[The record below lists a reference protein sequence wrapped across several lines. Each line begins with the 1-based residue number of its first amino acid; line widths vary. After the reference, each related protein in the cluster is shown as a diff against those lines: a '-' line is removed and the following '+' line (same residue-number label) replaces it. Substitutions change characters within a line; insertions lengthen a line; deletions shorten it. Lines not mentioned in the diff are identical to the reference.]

1 MPIISGGKVIEGARP
16 RAVRPNAIFE
26 YDFAIDGGGVGTIP
40 LRAIS
45 SNPGNAFTAAT
56 EIFDSI
62 LDVLTPLTGG
72 AGATAALQVEAAGD
86 VVAAAVV
93 TGVPWST
100 AGRKAG
106 IPVSAATSIK
116 TTASRTPS
124 LVVAVNPLTA
134 GKFRL
139 VLEYIDPTV

>member
-16 RAVRPNAIFE
+16 RAVRPDAVFE
-26 YDFAIDGGGVGTIP
+26 YDFAVDGGAVGTIP
-40 LRAIS
+40 LRAI
-45 SNPGNAFTAAT
+45 AANLGSTFPANT

-62 LDVLTPLTGG
+62 IDVLTPLTGG
-72 AGATAALQVEAAGD
+72 AGATAALQAEAAGD

-93 TGVPWST
+93 TGAPWST
-100 AGRKAG
+100 GGRKAG

-116 TTASRTPS
+116 TTAARTPS